1 MALQDITLLIPTYK
15 RQLYLKRIVS
25 FYENYP
31 IKLIIADGTE
41 DFAWHGVDK
50 LNKQIT
56 YLHLPGASINK
67 RLILAMSNV
76 QTQYSALLG
85 DDEFQLP
92 AGLKYSADILNRDSS
107 ISSAIGRC
115 VGFNVTK
122 NGIVGGEIYGYKS
135 KLYPN
140 NLAKRIESFF
150 LHYSPT
156 TAYALWKSADLF
168 NAINIACAEE
178 WASGNAF
185 EIIQAFCGICSGN
198 HQIHEVVQWL
208 RSDEIPPQQAQ
219 LNRSLNITEWWRS
232 DKFKNDRA
240 KLVKLLRSLVCTTI
254 NCNSDQ
260 ADTLINLAFEFQIFS
275 DYQNK
280 NLISCGLKPKK
291 YYNRSYNILLKNIM
305 LDSKNYNKS
314 EIDHLINCIAMTHQ
328 H

>member
-1 MALQDITLLIPTYK
+1 MALQDITLVIPTYR
-15 RQLYLKRIVS
+15 RQQCLKRIVS
-25 FYENYP
+25 FYEDYP

-41 DFAWHGVDK
+41 DFAWPGVDK

-56 YLHLPGASINK
+56 YFHFPGASINK

-92 AGLKYSADILNRDSS
+92 VGLKYSADILDRNSS

-140 NLAKRIESFF
+140 NLASRIESFF

-156 TAYALWKSADLF
+156 IAYALWRSADLC
-168 NAINIACAEE
+168 NAINISCGEE
-178 WASGNAF
+178 WASGNAV
-185 EIIQAFCGICSGN
+185 EMIQAFCGLCSGN

-208 RSDEIPPQQAQ
+208 RSDENPPQQAQ
-219 LNRSLNITEWWRS
+219 LNRSINIAEWWTS
-232 DKFKNDRA
+232 DKFENDRA
-240 KLVKLLRSLVCTTI
+240 QLMKLLRPFVCKTI
-254 NCNSDQ
+254 NCNSIH
-260 ADTLINLAFEFQIFS
+260 AEALIHLAFHFHVFS
-275 DYQNK
+275 ERQNK
-280 NLISCGLKPKK
+280 NLILCGLKPIK
-291 YYNRSYNILLKNIM
+291 YFNRNYNILLKNIL
-305 LDSKNYNKS
+305 LDSKGFNES
-314 EIDHLINCIAMTHQ
+314 EIDSVLSCIAMTHQ
-328 H
+328 